1 MKALVLVRAMTTS
14 LTQTLVLEIVAL
26 QNQVL
31 FRFTNPNIKYYHS
44 KYFIKKKKKKKKETQ
59 NDYTVSAIKQF
70 IRSDV
75 QLTCDFLSDELE
87 VDQIYEAFQNTIFVA
102 FLEV

>member
-1 MKALVLVRAMTTS
+1 MKTLVLVRTITTS
-14 LTQTLVLEIVAL
+14 LTQTIVIEIVAL
-26 QNQVL
+26 QNQIL
-31 FRFTNPNIKYYHS
+31 FRFTSPNIKYYHS
-44 KYFIKKKKKKKKETQ
+44 KYFIKKKKKVTQ

>member
-1 MKALVLVRAMTTS
+1 MKALVLVRAITTS

-44 KYFIKKKKKKKKETQ
+44 KYFIKKKKKKKETQ
-59 NDYTVSAIKQF
+59 NDDTVSAIKQF

-102 FLEV
+102 FLEI

>member
-1 MKALVLVRAMTTS
+1 MKALVLVRAITTS
-14 LTQTLVLEIVAL
+14 LTQTLVIEIVAL
-26 QNQVL
+26 QNKVL

-44 KYFIKKKKKKKKETQ
+44 KYFKKKKKKKKPQ

>member
-1 MKALVLVRAMTTS
+1 MKALVLVRAITTS

-44 KYFIKKKKKKKKETQ
+44 KYFIKKKKKKKETQ
-59 NDYTVSAIKQF
+59 NDHTVSAIKQF

-102 FLEV
+102 FLEI

>member
-1 MKALVLVRAMTTS
+1 MKALVLVRAITTS
-14 LTQTLVLEIVAL
+14 LTYTLVIEIVAL
-26 QNQVL
+26 QNKVL
-31 FRFTNPNIKYYHS
+31 FRFTNPTINYYHS
-44 KYFIKKKKKKKKETQ
+44 KYFIKKKKKKKETQ

>member
-1 MKALVLVRAMTTS
+1 MKALVLVRAITTS
-14 LTQTLVLEIVAL
+14 LTQTLVIEIVAL
-26 QNQVL
+26 QNKVL

-44 KYFIKKKKKKKKETQ
+44 WYFIKKKKKKKETQ